1 MNGTQKL
8 MAAVVAVFALGFLMV
23 GSNKEQSPQQQEDAA
38 MVRAI
43 AQMQRMAN
51 QKCPKA
57 VKKFTGDQTYFP
69 TSTPSDHQTYVTM
82 IWDASKTEDDYSFEL
97 AECTVHETV
106 GGISKLVIDGETL
119 IEKEVKR

>member
-8 MAAVVAVFALGFLMV
+8 MAAVVAVFVLGFLMV
-23 GSNKEQSPQQQEDAA
+23 GSNDDQTPQQQEDAA
-38 MVRAI
+38 MIRSI

-51 QKCPKA
+51 MKCPKA
-57 VKKFTGDQTYFP
+57 IKKFTGDQTYFP

-82 IWDASKTEDDYSFEL
+82 IWDASKTQDDYSFKL

-106 GGISKLVIDGETL
+106 GGISKLVIDGKTL
-119 IEKEVKR
+119 IEKEVRR

>member
-8 MAAVVAVFALGFLMV
+8 MAAVIAVFAIGFLMV
-23 GSNKEQSPQQQEDAA
+23 GSNKDQTPKQQEDAA
-38 MVRAI
+38 MVRTV

-51 QKCPKA
+51 LKCPKA

-82 IWDASKTEDDYSFEL
+82 IWDASKSDDKYSFKL

-106 GGISKLVIDGETL
+106 GGISKLVIDGETF